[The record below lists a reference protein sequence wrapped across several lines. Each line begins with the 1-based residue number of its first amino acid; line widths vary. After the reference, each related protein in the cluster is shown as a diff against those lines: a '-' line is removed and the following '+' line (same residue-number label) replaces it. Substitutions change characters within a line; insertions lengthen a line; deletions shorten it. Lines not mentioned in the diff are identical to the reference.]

1 MLKKILF
8 MIISSLCLTVITVT
22 VVLILKQRKATIQ
35 SFYEQQNTLV
45 RFAVDNVR
53 FAVDNI
59 ELGFATGQMRSVKKT
74 LGNLQSYSIFKG
86 AILYDRELTPLLE
99 MPVGFDLRFMNK
111 DEIIKDDEI
120 IIGRITRGSNSYET
134 EAIKDSNGEIIG
146 YLMIAFTF
154 EPVQKNIYWQLVYA
168 LSLGLIILLLAT
180 GLIVLQITRMIKPLR
195 EVANAATMIGAG
207 DLSASITAK
216 GEHEIGLLIKVF
228 NQMRTKLQ
236 ERDNALV
243 ASKNEAEAA
252 NNIKSEFLA
261 NMSHELR
268 TPMNGVVGTTDLLLS
283 TKLNSEQREYAEI
296 IQYSV
301 DILLNITNDIL
312 DFSKIEAGKLEMET
326 IDFDL
331 RLIVERII
339 DAFAVKVEKDGL
351 ELSCF
356 ISPEMPSLLRGDP
369 GRLRQVLVN
378 LTDNAIK
385 FTNSGEVHI
394 SVTIDEETASHVIVK
409 FGVRDTGIGIPADRM
424 DRLFK
429 SFSQADASTTRKYG
443 GTGLGLAISKQ
454 ITELMGGQ
462 IGVVSEEG
470 EGSTFWFTAVLK
482 IKPLDHQQP
491 PIDLGDL
498 ENMRVLV
505 VDDNGTNRYIF
516 RKYLE
521 SWRFQVEEA
530 ASTEEAMKKLR
541 NAVNVSD
548 PFKIAL
554 LDYGMPGVD
563 GGSLCRE
570 IKAESQL
577 NDLIL
582 VMLTS
587 VGKRVE
593 DAERFKKLGCAA
605 YLTKPVKKSQLC
617 DCLRIVTGKSASVEK
632 DTAGQIV
639 TQHSISE
646 NHKQRVRI
654 LLAEDNIVNQ
664 KVTLS
669 ILEQKFGYHTDVVTN
684 GKEAIDL
691 LEKFDYDLVLMDCQM
706 PEMGG
711 YEAAST
717 IRDQNSAVRN
727 HNIPIIAMTA
737 NAMKGDRE
745 KCLEAGMDDYI
756 AKPISIKE
764 FADAIDR
771 NLSNFT
777 SVNANYKG
785 RQMESNIVFDRDEVL
800 KMFDGEEEIFTE
812 VAEIFINDIPKQLSR
827 MKKAIDNRN
836 SKDLEKS
843 AHKLIGAIANFGEE
857 AAVETSL
864 KLEMMGR
871 ECRLDRAE
879 ETYDTLVKEVECL
892 VNALKKGIC

>member
-8 MIISSLCLTVITVT
+8 MIISSLSLIIITVT
-22 VVLILKQRKATIQ
+22 VFLVLKQRKATIQ

-45 RFAVDNVR
+45 SFAVDNVR
-53 FAVDNI
+53 IAVDNI
-59 ELGFATGQMRSVKKT
+59 ELGFSKGQIGAVKKT
-74 LGNLQSYSIFKG
+74 LANLQSYSIFKG
-86 AILYDRELTPLLE
+86 AVLYDRDLTPLLE
-99 MPVGFDLRFMNK
+99 MPVGFDLRFMTK

-120 IIGRITRGSNSYET
+120 IIGRIKRGNNSYET
-134 EAIKDSNGEIIG
+134 EVIKDNYGEIIG

-154 EPVQKNIYWQLVYA
+154 EPIQKNTYWQLVYA
-168 LSLGLIILLLAT
+168 LSMGLIILLLTT
-180 GLIVLQITRMIKPLR
+180 GLIALQLVRIIKPLR
-195 EVANAATMIGAG
+195 EVANAAKRIGAG

-216 GEHEIGLLIKVF
+216 GEYEIGLLIKVF

-261 NMSHELR
+261 NMSHEIR
-268 TPMNGVVGTTDLLLS
+268 TPMNGIVGTTDLLLS
-283 TKLNSEQREYAEI
+283 TKLNNEQREYVEI

-301 DILLNITNDIL
+301 DLLLNIINDIL

-331 RLIVERII
+331 RLVMQRII
-339 DAFAVKVEKDGL
+339 DAFAVSAEKDGL

-356 ISPEMPSLLRGDP
+356 ISPEVPSLLRGDP

-378 LTDNAIK
+378 LTVNAIK
-385 FTNSGEVHI
+385 FTSSGEVHI

-429 SFSQADASTTRKYG
+429 LFSQVDASTTRKHG

-454 ITELMGGQ
+454 ITELMGGK
-462 IGVVSEEG
+462 IYVESKEGV
-470 EGSTFWFTAVLK
+470 GSTFWFTAMLEK
-482 IKPLDHQQP
+482 QPLVIQQP
-491 PIDLGDL
+491 PINLGDI
-498 ENMRVLV
+498 ENKRVLV

-521 SWRFQVEEA
+521 TWRCRVEEA

-541 NAVNVSD
+541 NAVHVSD

-554 LDYGMPGVD
+554 LDYGVSGVD

-582 VMLTS
+582 VMLTT

-593 DAERFKKLGCAA
+593 DAEHFKKLGCAA
-605 YLTKPVKKSQLC
+605 YLIKPVKKSQLC

-632 DTAGQIV
+632 DTTGQIV
-639 TQHSISE
+639 TQYSISE
-646 NHKQRVRI
+646 DHKQRVRI
-654 LLAEDNIVNQ
+654 LLAEDNVVNQ
-664 KVTLS
+664 KIALS
-669 ILEQKFGYHTDVVTN
+669 ILEKQFGCHTDIATN

-691 LEKFDYDLVLMDCQM
+691 LEKFDYDLVFMDCQM
-706 PEMGG
+706 PEMDG

-756 AKPISIKE
+756 TKPINIKE
-764 FADAIDR
+764 YADAIDR

-777 SVNANYKG
+777 SVNANHKG
-785 RQMESNIVFDRDEVL
+785 RQMESNIVFDRDEALRIV
-800 KMFDGEEEIFTE
+800 DGEEEIFTE
-812 VAEIFINDIPKQLSR
+812 VVEIFIKDIPKQLSG

-843 AHKLIGAIANFGEE
+843 AHQLIGAIANFGEE
-857 AAVETSL
+857 AAVETSF

-879 ETYDTLVKEVECL
+879 EAYDTLVKEVECL
-892 VNALKKGIC
+892 VKALKKGIC